1 MWQNISVRLPL
12 AFALI
17 AGLWPGR
24 LAAEEIVLFAAASL
38 TDVLREVGEAFE
50 ASSGHE
56 LVMNL
61 GASSDLARQIKAG
74 ATADVFFS
82 ADGAQMEGLERAG
95 LVNAADHIDLLSNVL
110 VVVVPADSKAALGS
124 IAALRRMQRIALAN
138 PEAVP
143 AGVYA
148 RTYLQAVGLWDELDD
163 KVVPLLDVRAALAA
177 VESGH
182 ADAGIV
188 YRTDAA
194 LSQRVRIALEVPR
207 EQGPRIVYVLAP
219 LAAARKTAAR
229 DLVRFLVS
237 DPARATYQKHGF
249 LVLPT
254 R

>member
-1 MWQNISVRLPL
+1 MRLPL
-12 AFALI
+12 ALALV
-17 AGLWPGR
+17 AVFWPGP
-24 LAAEEIVLFAAASL
+24 LLAEEIVLFAASSL
-38 TDVLREVGEAFE
+38 TDVLREIGKAYEA
-50 ASSGHE
+50 ASGHE
-56 LVMNL
+56 LVVNL

-74 ATADVFFS
+74 APADVFFS
-82 ADGAQMEGLERAG
+82 ADPAQMDGLERAG
-95 LVNAADHIDLLSNVL
+95 LVNAADRIDLLSNAL

-124 IAALRRMQRIALAN
+124 IDGLRGMRRIALAN

-148 RTYLQAVGLWDELDD
+148 QTYLQSVGLWDELKD

-194 LSQRVRIALEVPR
+194 LSRRVRVALEVPR

-219 LAAARKTAAR
+219 LAATRKTAAR